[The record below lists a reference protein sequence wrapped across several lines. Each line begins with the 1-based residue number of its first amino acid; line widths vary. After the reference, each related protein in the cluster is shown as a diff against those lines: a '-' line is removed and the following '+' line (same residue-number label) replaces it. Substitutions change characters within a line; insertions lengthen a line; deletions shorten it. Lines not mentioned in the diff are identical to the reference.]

1 MEILKELYIEAKRA
15 PIRFPNL
22 EKSPYLRANY
32 KKKLL
37 GRTKEERDKKK
48 AEIKAARQAFEERW
62 KMKQMGLEDISKSES
77 IVKDKKDEE
86 ELESRKNLSE
96 LKLNKLKH
104 SAEKSKLTKARSV
117 DTITEIEG
125 IHAEERIQKML
136 GLAKS
141 VNLPTAKYPTTKNR
155 RATKLIKLFKI
166 MKLDLIINTSCANQF
181 K

>member
-48 AEIKAARQAFEERW
+48 AEIKAARKAFEERW
-62 KMKQMGLEDISKSES
+62 KMKQMGFEDISKSES
-77 IVKDKKDEE
+77 ILKDKKDEE
-86 ELESRKNLSE
+86 ELESRKDLSE
-96 LKLNKLKH
+96 LELNKLKH

-125 IHAEERIQKML
+125 IHAEERVQKML

-141 VNLPTAKYPTTKNR
+141 VNLPTSKN
-155 RATKLIKLFKI
+155 TQ
-166 MKLDLIINTSCANQF
+166 SQHHQAN
-181 K
+181 KEN